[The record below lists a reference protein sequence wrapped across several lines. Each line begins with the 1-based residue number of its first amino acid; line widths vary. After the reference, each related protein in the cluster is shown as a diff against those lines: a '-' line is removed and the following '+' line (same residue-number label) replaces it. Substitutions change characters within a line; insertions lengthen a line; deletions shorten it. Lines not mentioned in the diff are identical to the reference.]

1 MKKELRLRRSGDIG
15 KVLNQGRSW
24 PHRLVVLCA
33 LPNELGHNRY
43 AFAASKRVGNAVAR
57 NRAKRLMREG
67 VRLAHDALT
76 QGWDIVLIARQ
87 RLPQATYADLEKAL
101 SQLFRRA
108 GMWCRHEPNGGEGLP

>member
-1 MKKELRLRRSGDIG
+1 MRRSSDIG

-33 LPNELGHNRY
+33 LPNDLGHNRY
-43 AFAASKRVGNAVAR
+43 GFAASKRVGNAVAR

-67 VRLAHDALT
+67 IRLAQDALS

-87 RLPQATYADLEKAL
+87 CLPQAHYADLETELA
-101 SQLFRRA
+101 QLFRRA
-108 GMWCRHEPNGGEGLP
+108 GLSRGRESNGGEAPR

>member
-1 MKKELRLRRSGDIG
+1 MRRSSDIG
-15 KVLNQGRSW
+15 RVLNQGRSW

-33 LPNELGHNRY
+33 LPNELGRNRY

-67 VRLAHDALT
+67 VRLAHDALS

-87 RLPQATYADLEKAL
+87 RLPQASYADLEAAL
-101 SQLFRRA
+101 EQLFRRA
-108 GMWCRHEPNGGEGLP
+108 GLSRRLESNGGDAPR